1 MREVS
6 GSDRGGGTV
15 SGLDPNVAATLSY
28 ALLWITGLI
37 FYLIEKDNRYVR
49 FHALQ
54 SIFFSIAVLVVFGGL
69 GAFLALFQDVP
80 VVNIIIGTLGS
91 LVSFLLRI
99 AVFVVWIMLMVR
111 AYRGER
117 YKLPVVG
124 DMAEQVS

>member
-80 VVNIIIGTLGS
+80 VVNIIMGTLGS

-99 AVFVVWIMLMVR
+99 AVFAVWIMLMVR